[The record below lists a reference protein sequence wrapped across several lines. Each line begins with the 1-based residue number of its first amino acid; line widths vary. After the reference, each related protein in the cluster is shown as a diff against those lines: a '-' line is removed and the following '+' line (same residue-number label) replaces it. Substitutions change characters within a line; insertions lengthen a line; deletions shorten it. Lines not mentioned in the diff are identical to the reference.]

1 MESTFRFRQTA
12 RASLDAFT
20 LTKTRVTK
28 EYTKK
33 NDRDILDKFVN
44 IEARDEPRNKDG
56 NMETTGR
63 I

>member
-1 MESTFRFRQTA
+1 M
-12 RASLDAFT
+12 DAFT

-44 IEARDEPRNKDG
+44 IEARDEPRDKDG